1 MVRLFDKNS
10 IVKELLLW
18 VLVELDLI
26 QFTDLLEQYR
36 ESLFD
41 AEINPIT
48 DQFSANELTPQAH
61 EKAVQFL
68 SNKRLLEN
76 IDKLL
81 EQSGI
86 VGEEENRKLLFI
98 LASSYKMPYLLHAL
112 IQGTSGEGKSHLL
125 NSIAECMPQEDV
137 MNLTRI
143 TSKSLYH
150 YREKELMNKLILI
163 QDFDGLDEEAQFAF
177 REMQSAKFLSSSTVV
192 KNAFGQTR
200 GMMKQVQ
207 AHFSSLTA
215 TTKAE
220 VYYDNMSRSVV
231 LGVDES
237 QDRHLEA
244 LGHLHQAQGLAVPFR
259 ARHAEVALDLL
270 LGVTALLVADHHHCT
285 AVDAGQTTHDR
296 LVIGEGTVAGQ
307 LLELAA
313 DQADVVVGIRPRRVA
328 GAPRPG
334 CANSKTVRSKAAS
347 RDSSI
352 CSITSMAQAA
362 SNPARRESR

>member
-1 MVRLFDKNS
+1 MASRTIKS
-10 IVKELLLW
+10 LL
-18 VLVELDLI
+18 VLCLSFV
-26 QFTDLLEQYR
+26 TM
-36 ESLFD
+36 
-41 AEINPIT
+41 T
-48 DQFSANELTPQAH
+48 FSSNVFAN

-177 REMQSAKFLSSSTVV
+177 REMQSAKFLSSS
-192 KNAFGQTR
+192 KIS
-200 GMMKQVQ
+200 
-207 AHFSSLTA
+207 FS
-215 TTKAE
+215 TT
-220 VYYDNMSRSVV
+220 S
-231 LGVDES
+231 
-237 QDRHLEA
+237 
-244 LGHLHQAQGLAVPFR
+244 
-259 ARHAEVALDLL
+259 
-270 LGVTALLVADHHHCT
+270 
-285 AVDAGQTTHDR
+285 
-296 LVIGEGTVAGQ
+296 
-307 LLELAA
+307 
-313 DQADVVVGIRPRRVA
+313 
-328 GAPRPG
+328 
-334 CANSKTVRSKAAS
+334 
-347 RDSSI
+347 
-352 CSITSMAQAA
+352 
-362 SNPARRESR
+362 